1 MTTGMTIIQ
10 PILKGVDYLGTFPL
24 FYLPS
29 SAHMRKSQ
37 PKKTTLKRRRT
48 AVAILLSGLE
58 RIAASLC
65 SYGTLP
71 VKRLKC
77 VSDSVVAPP
86 ANQVHNC
93 AISTLRPV
101 SLT

>member
-10 PILKGVDYLGTFPL
+10 PILKRCR
-24 FYLPS
+24 LPRYV
-29 SAHMRKSQ
+29 SAIPSTSTHMRKSQ
-37 PKKTTLKRRRT
+37 PKKITLKRRRS
-48 AVAILLSGLE
+48 AVAILFSGLE
-58 RIAASLC
+58 RIAASLL

-86 ANQVHNC
+86 ANQVHNY
-93 AISTLRPV
+93 AISALPPV